1 MHKFIF
7 FIFLLYAPLFVF
19 AQDSAISE
27 KKETNV
33 EAKTGASNERSVTP
47 APPAP
52 AFFQH
57 GIGLGL
63 GQTLLFGD
71 FADHGDDELAFDLFY
86 QYRASYTFDFLVNF
100 HTNTYKKDDNQK
112 TDLTGLTFNIKGRFF
127 DFDAFAPYLTGG
139 LGMYWPKVTRYRG
152 GNLAE
157 SEKQAVLGVNVGL
170 GADLQLNEHFSFG
183 FATFYHQPFNVKQ
196 DTQESINGS
205 YLRLMATLFIHF

>member
-1 MHKFIF
+1 MLKF
-7 FIFLLYAPLFVF
+7 FLFASLLSVSSLVF
-19 AQDSAISE
+19 AQDATVTEKNE
-27 KKETNV
+27 KKV
-33 EAKTGASNERSVTP
+33 EGSNQPSNEKPVTP
-47 APPAP
+47 SPAY
-52 AFFQH
+52 FQH

-86 QYRASYTFDFLVNF
+86 QYRASYTFDFLANF

-112 TDLTGLTFNIKGRFF
+112 TDLTGFTFNIKGRLF

-139 LGMYWPKVTRYRG
+139 LGMYWPKVTRFRG
-152 GNLAE
+152 ANLAE
-157 SEKQAVLGVNVGL
+157 SEKQAVLGINVGL

-205 YLRLMATLFIHF
+205 YLRLMATVFIHF